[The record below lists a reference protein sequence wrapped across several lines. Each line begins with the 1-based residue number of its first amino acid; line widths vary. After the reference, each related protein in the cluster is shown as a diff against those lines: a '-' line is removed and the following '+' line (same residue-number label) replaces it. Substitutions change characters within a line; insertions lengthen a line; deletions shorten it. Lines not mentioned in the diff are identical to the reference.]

1 MVYSIFFFFLVTT
14 SSAALSVHRAR
25 DHNADGIALRKRLAA
40 GAAQLP
46 PHIRGTQHEASA
58 VRVALRATRSL
69 GQNGY
74 DATDEQNRSMP
85 IPSVGNHDK
94 IHGGGSLILWV
105 N

>member
-1 MVYSIFFFFLVTT
+1 M
-14 SSAALSVHRAR
+14 HRAR
-25 DHNADGIALRKRLAA
+25 DHNADGIALRKRPAA

-74 DATDEQNRSMP
+74 DTTDEQNRSMP

-94 IHGGGSLILWV
+94 IHGVVPDSVGKLGSRGFWMGHDFLPSRPA
-105 N
+105 